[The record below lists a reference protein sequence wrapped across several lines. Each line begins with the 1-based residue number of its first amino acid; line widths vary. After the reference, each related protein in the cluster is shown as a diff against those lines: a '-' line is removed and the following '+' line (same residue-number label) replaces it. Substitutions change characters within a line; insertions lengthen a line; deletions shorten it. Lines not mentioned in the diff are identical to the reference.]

1 MGGAGSRKGELRDGV
16 KERVAR
22 HLAIIWGHLAEG
34 VALGVPRAWG
44 APCRSQIPARPGWCG
59 KGVSSCSPV
68 LSPPLCPPHPVV
80 FSFKVP

>member
-1 MGGAGSRKGELRDGV
+1 MCLAVGAGRGARRGERGKGGGVGSRKGEWRDGV

-44 APCRSQIPARPGWCG
+44 ASCRSQTPARPGWCG
-59 KGVSSCSPV
+59 EIGRAHV
-68 LSPPLCPPHPVV
+68 
-80 FSFKVP
+80 